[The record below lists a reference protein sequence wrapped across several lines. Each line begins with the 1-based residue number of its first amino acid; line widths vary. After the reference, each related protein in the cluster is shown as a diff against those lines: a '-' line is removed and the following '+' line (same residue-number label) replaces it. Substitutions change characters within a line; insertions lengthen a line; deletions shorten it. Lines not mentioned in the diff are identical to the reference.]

1 MDRTSGMGRARM
13 WAIALASLPVLAGVS
28 QAAPSPAA
36 PPQTSTVQ
44 APKVKVEGG
53 VVVGAA
59 KGPAAVFRSIP
70 YAAAPVG
77 RLRWRP
83 PAPVKAWAGERAA
96 DTPGPACPQ
105 VVPPGSVPNGGGY
118 TGPVSEDC
126 LTLDVTAPLASLSPL
141 THLATGGRKAG
152 APVMVWIP
160 GGGNI
165 FGAANVP
172 SYDAVNFARDGV
184 IVVTM
189 NYRLGALGF
198 FAHPALTA
206 EAPKT
211 QPLVNYGLMDQIAA
225 LKWVQRNI
233 AAFGGDPGNVTLFGE
248 SAGGGDTLTLLSIP
262 GDRGLFQKAVVE
274 SGGGWDHPATLA
286 QRETQGA
293 ELATKL
299 GLAGAAATAAQLR
312 ALPADKLMV
321 SAGGIAEDGWL
332 LTETPTQAF
341 ARGHALDVPLIIG
354 SNSNEASLM
363 ASFGLGAGLGS
374 ISPELRHVYAA
385 EASNDAELARV
396 NFNDRAMG
404 APARWIAAKA
414 STKASGGA
422 KAWLYYFSYVPERQ
436 RQTRPGTNH
445 ASEIPFVFDS
455 LDAVPG
461 RTPLITP
468 SERAAATLAHSCWVA
483 FARTSVPNCANG
495 QAWPAYDPV
504 TDQLLEFG
512 IESGVRQH
520 FRKAQLDAQEK
531 DAAELINAP

>member
-1 MDRTSGMGRARM
+1 MSWASPLSRA
-13 WAIALASLPVLAGVS
+13 AAGIGLAAALIAAGAT
-28 QAAPSPAA
+28 AADADSP
-36 PPQTSTVQ
+36 
-44 APKVKVEGG
+44 APKVRVEGG
-53 VVVGAA
+53 AVMGKAQ
-59 KGPAAVFRSIP
+59 GPAAVFRAIP
-70 YAAAPVG
+70 YAAPPLGA
-77 RLRWRP
+77 LRWKP
-83 PAPVKAWAGERAA
+83 PAPVRAWAGDRAA
-96 DTPGPACPQ
+96 DTPGPGCLQ
-105 VVPPGSVPNGGGY
+105 VIPPGGVPNGGGY

-126 LTLDVTAPLASLSPL
+126 LTLDVTAPMGLAKSG
-141 THLATGGRKAG
+141 HK

-165 FGAANVP
+165 AGAANVP

-206 EAPKT
+206 EAPKS
-211 QPLVNYGLMDQIAA
+211 QGLVNYGLMDQIAA
-225 LKWVQRNI
+225 LKWVKRNI
-233 AAFGGDPGNVTLFGE
+233 AAFGGDPDNVTLFGE
-248 SAGGGDTLTLLSIP
+248 SAGGGDALTLLSMP
-262 GDRGLFQKAVVE
+262 ANRGLFQKAVVE
-274 SGGGWDHPATLA
+274 SGGGWDEPATLA
-286 QRETQGA
+286 QRQAQGV
-293 ELATKL
+293 ELATRL
-299 GLAGAAATAAQLR
+299 GLAGATATAAQLR
-312 ALPADKLMV
+312 ALPADKLIV
-321 SAGGIAEDGWL
+321 SAGGIAEDGRM

-354 SNSNEASLM
+354 SNSNEASLLG
-363 ASFGLGAGLGS
+363 SFGLNAAS
-374 ISPELRHVYAA
+374 IVAKFPPDLRAVYAA
-385 EASNDAELARV
+385 EAPNDAELARV
-396 NFNDRAMG
+396 AFNDRAMG

-414 STKASGGA
+414 SGGGA

-468 SERAAATLAHSCWVA
+468 SERATATLSHSCWVA
-483 FARTSVPNCANG
+483 FAKNGTPTCAGG
-495 QAWPAYDPV
+495 QAWPAYDPT

-512 IESGVRQH
+512 IESGVRTH

-531 DAAELINAP
+531 AAADLLAK

>member
-1 MDRTSGMGRARM
+1 M
-13 WAIALASLPVLAGVS
+13 ASLLAWAGAG
-28 QAAPSPAA
+28 QADPSPIS
-36 PPQTSTVQ
+36 PPRP
-44 APKVKVEGG
+44 PKVEVEGG

-59 KGPAAVFRSIP
+59 RGPAAVFRSIP
-70 YAAAPVG
+70 YATAPVG

-105 VVPPGSVPNGGGY
+105 LVPPGGVPNGGGY

-126 LTLDVTAPLASLSPL
+126 LTLDVTAPLASLA
-141 THLATGGRKAG
+141 HRAEGGRKTG

-160 GGGNI
+160 GGGNV

-225 LKWVQRNI
+225 LKWVKRNI

-248 SAGGGDTLTLLSIP
+248 SAGGGDTLALLSIP

-312 ALPADKLMV
+312 ALPADKLVV
-321 SAGGIAEDGWL
+321 SAGGIAEDGRL

-354 SNSNEASLM
+354 SNSNEASVM
-363 ASFGLGAGLGS
+363 ASFGLSAGVSS
-374 ISPELRHVYAA
+374 ITPELRQVYAA
-385 EASNDAELARV
+385 EAPSDAELARV
-396 NFNDRAMG
+396 NFNDKAMG

-414 STKASGGA
+414 SSKISGGA

-436 RQTRPGTNH
+436 RQIRPGTNH

-468 SERAAATLAHSCWVA
+468 SERATAALTHSCWVA
-483 FARTSVPNCANG
+483 FAKTGVPACADG
-495 QAWPAYDPV
+495 QAWPAYDPI

-531 DAAELINAP
+531 AAGNLITAP

>member
-1 MDRTSGMGRARM
+1 MAAAARLLLVLACLWPLAGGRA
-13 WAIALASLPVLAGVS
+13 LAAEG
-28 QAAPSPAA
+28 PS
-36 PPQTSTVQ
+36 VR
-44 APKVKVEGG
+44 VEGG

-59 KGPAAVFRSIP
+59 RGPAAVFRSIP
-70 YAAAPVG
+70 YAAPPVG
-77 RLRWRP
+77 PLRWKP
-83 PAPVKAWAGERAA
+83 PAPVRSWRGARAA
-96 DTPGPACPQ
+96 DTPGPACLQP
-105 VVPPGSVPNGGGY
+105 VPPGGVPNGGGY

-126 LTLDVTAPLASLSPL
+126 LTLDVTAPLA
-141 THLATGGRKAG
+141 LAKGGRK

-211 QPLVNYGLMDQIAA
+211 QGLVNYGLMDQVAA
-225 LKWVQRNI
+225 LKWVKRNI

-248 SAGGGDTLTLLSIP
+248 SAGGGDTLALLSMP
-262 GDRGLFQKAVVE
+262 ANKGLFQKAAVE
-274 SGGGWDHPATLA
+274 SGGGWDHPSTLA

-293 ELATKL
+293 ELASRL
-299 GLAGAAATAAQLR
+299 GLAGAGATAAQLR
-312 ALPADKLMV
+312 ALPADKLIV
-321 SAGGIAEDGWL
+321 SAGGVAEDGRM

-341 ARGHALDVPLIIG
+341 ARGHALDLPLIIG
-354 SNSNEASLM
+354 SNSNEASLLG
-363 ASFGLGAGLGS
+363 SFGLAGGVAG
-374 ISPELRHVYAA
+374 IPPEVRQAYSA
-385 EASNDAELARV
+385 EAPDDATLARL
-396 NFNDRAMG
+396 NFNDRVMG
-404 APARWIAAKA
+404 APARWIAAKG
-414 STKASGGA
+414 SGGA
-422 KAWLYYFSYVPERQ
+422 RTWLYYFSYVPERQ
-436 RQTRPGTNH
+436 RATRPGTNH

-461 RTPLITP
+461 RTPLISP
-468 SERAAATLAHSCWVA
+468 SERALAALAHSCWVA
-483 FARTSVPNCANG
+483 FAKTGAPNCAGG
-495 QAWPAYDPV
+495 QAWPAYDPS

-512 IESGVRQH
+512 ADTGVRQH

-531 DAAELINAP
+531 AAGAILKGP